1 MPRKLK
7 IFVLMYF
14 VAAIVKIIAIPVYV
28 RHINGTDV
36 FGYFGYALEFIINS
50 AGGIACGAW
59 LYMFSSRDKLFWALF
74 GFLGN
79 LFSVLVFWMLEKQAG
94 GLDR

>member
-7 IFVLMYF
+7 VFVLMYF
-14 VAAIVKIIAIPVYV
+14 VAAIVKIIAMPVYV
-28 RHINGTDV
+28 RHINDV
-36 FGYFGYALEFIINS
+36 GVFGYALEFIISS
-50 AGGIACGAW
+50 AGGIACGVW

-79 LFSVLVFWMLEKQAG
+79 LFSVVVFWMLEKQAG

>member
-14 VAAIVKIIAIPVYV
+14 VAAIVKIIVLPVYV
-28 RHINGTDV
+28 RHINDAGV
-36 FGYFGYALEFIINS
+36 FGHALEFIISS
-50 AGGIACGAW
+50 AGGIACGVW

-79 LFSVLVFWMLEKQAG
+79 LFSVVVFWVLEKQTG
-94 GLDR
+94 RLDG

>member
-14 VAAIVKIIAIPVYV
+14 VAAIVKIIAMPVYV
-28 RHINGTDV
+28 RYINDV
-36 FGYFGYALEFIINS
+36 GVFGYALEFIISS
-50 AGGIACGAW
+50 AGGIACGVW